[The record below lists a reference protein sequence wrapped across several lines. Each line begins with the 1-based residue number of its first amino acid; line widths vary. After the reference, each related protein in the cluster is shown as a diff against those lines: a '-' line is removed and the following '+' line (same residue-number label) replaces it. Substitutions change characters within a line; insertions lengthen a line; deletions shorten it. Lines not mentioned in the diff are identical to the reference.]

1 MTKKTKPKK
10 VVKRLS
16 YRARREDL
24 KLLIREFGF
33 WGLPSQLRLSER
45 YGISQQQISKDFKR
59 IFTTLDPRELEKGFT
74 EFLEA
79 DKKIQIEMRKL
90 LRKGTPEQKFK
101 ASQIILQNEHGFTD
115 LLEKYGKK
123 KKMPEQIEISGGS
136 LYDKRLEEIYQK
148 YHGKGKRTAESNK
161 E

>member
-1 MTKKTKPKK
+1 MAKKSNPKR
-10 VVKRLS
+10 VVKGLS

-45 YGISQQQISKDFKR
+45 YGISQQQISKDFHK
-59 IFTTLDPRELEKGFT
+59 IVTTLDPRELEKGFT

-79 DKKIQIEMRKL
+79 NKKIQIEMRKL

-101 ASQIILQNEHGFTD
+101 ASQIILQNENGFTD
-115 LLEKYGKK
+115 LLERYGFKDK
-123 KKMPEQIEISGGS
+123 VADEVNLKGLNIEIR
-136 LYDKRLEEIYQK
+136 KP
-148 YHGKGKRTAESNK
+148 K
-161 E
+161 ELQNERQDAKLTDAK

>member
-1 MTKKTKPKK
+1 MSKKIKAKK
-10 VVKRLS
+10 VAKRWP
-16 YRARREDL
+16 YRERRADL
-24 KLLIREFGF
+24 RLLIREFGF
-33 WGLPSQLRLSER
+33 WGLPSHRRLSER
-45 YGISQQQISKDFKR
+45 YGCCKTTITKDMNK
-59 IFTTLDPRELEKGFT
+59 IVATLDSKELEKGFT

-123 KKMPEQIEISGGS
+123 KKMPDQIEISGGS